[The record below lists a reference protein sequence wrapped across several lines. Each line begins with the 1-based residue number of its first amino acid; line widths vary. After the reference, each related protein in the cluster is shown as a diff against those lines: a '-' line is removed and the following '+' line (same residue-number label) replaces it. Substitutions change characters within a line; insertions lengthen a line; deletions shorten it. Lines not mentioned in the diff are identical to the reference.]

1 MRLYLR
7 VLGYLRPYW
16 RHIVVSIL
24 CTVLFA
30 LFSAAMVWLVA
41 PTVKTIFMTP
51 DEPQTLKEMPLQ
63 TDFLSGLRVQIKEK
77 AYSLI
82 MGRTKLATLKRL
94 CLLILIVVFLK
105 NLFFY
110 LQAYFIAFVQ
120 QGFIRDIRNKLY
132 EHLHRLS
139 LAYFHQQRTGQL
151 ISRVTNDTQVLNN
164 TVSISFSSMIQN
176 PFLILIYLATVIII
190 NWRLTLLVL
199 LVAPLVLLV
208 IAKVGRKLRKYSA
221 RSQAR
226 MADVTS
232 ILQETISGIRV
243 VKAFSMERFEI
254 GKFMRETQRYFR
266 TRLKMARVRRL
277 ANPLNELLG
286 TGMGV
291 IILWFGGSQV
301 LRGMVMSPDDFILF
315 VLALFMMMQPVKNLS
330 GVNNR
335 IQEGLAAAE
344 RVFRVLDTQPKI
356 RDDGKEEIDD
366 FTDSIR
372 YVNVW
377 YGYDDGEAIVQDIN
391 LEVKAGEVVA
401 IVGPSGVGKSTLLD
415 LLPRFYDPQQG
426 RIELDGR
433 DIREIKLSSLRR
445 LMGIVT
451 QETILFN
458 DTVFNNIAY
467 GLKGVAQGEVE
478 RAAEVA
484 NAHNFILSLP
494 QGYQTYIGD
503 RGVKLSG
510 GERQRIAIARAILK
524 NPQILIFDEATSSL
538 DAEAER
544 LVQEAINRLIK
555 GRTALIVAH
564 RLSTVRDADTIV
576 VLERGRIVQRGDHC
590 QLLRE
595 DGPYRRLYQLQ
606 FADNEVKGFREEPER
621 PAF

>member
-1 MRLYLR
+1 MGLWLR
-7 VLGYLRPYW
+7 VLSYLRPYW
-16 RHIVVSIL
+16 RLIVVSIL
-24 CTVLFA
+24 CTFLFA
-30 LFSAAMVWLVA
+30 LFSGAMVWLVA
-41 PTVKTIFMTP
+41 PTMKTIFL
-51 DEPQTLKEMPLQ
+51 DSSEPQTLKKAPLQ
-63 TDFLSGLRVQIKEK
+63 TGYLSGFKDQIKGK
-77 AYSLI
+77 AYSLV
-82 MGRTKLATLKRL
+82 MGKTKFATLKRL
-94 CLLILIVVFLK
+94 CLLIIIVVLLK

-120 QGFIRDIRNKLY
+120 QGFIRDIRNRLY
-132 EHLHRLS
+132 EHLHCLS
-139 LAYFHQQRTGQL
+139 LAYFHQQRTGKL
-151 ISRVTNDTQVLNN
+151 ISRITNDTLVLNN
-164 TVSISFSSMIQN
+164 SVSMSFSSMIEN

-208 IAKVGRKLRKYSA
+208 VAKVGRKLRKYST

-254 GKFMRETQRYFR
+254 GKFMRETERYFR
-266 TRLKMARVRRL
+266 TMLKMARVRKL

-286 TGMGV
+286 TGVGV

-301 LRGMVMSPDDFILF
+301 LRGMVMSPDDFVLYIL
-315 VLALFMMMQPVKNLS
+315 AIFMMMPPMKSLS

-344 RVFRVLDTQPKI
+344 RVFQVLDTQPRI
-356 RDDGKEEIDD
+356 RDEGKEEIDD
-366 FTDSIR
+366 LTDSIR
-372 YVNVW
+372 YVGVR
-377 YGYDDGEAIVQDIN
+377 YGYGEGESLLHDIN
-391 LEVKAGEVVA
+391 LEIKAGEVVA
-401 IVGPSGVGKSTLLD
+401 IVGPSGVGKTTLLD
-415 LLPRFYDPQQG
+415 LLPRFYDPQRG

-433 DIREIKLSSLRR
+433 DIREIKVSSLRS

-467 GLKGVAQGEVE
+467 GLQSLTQEEVE

-484 NAHNFILSLP
+484 NAHNFILPLS
-494 QGYQTYIGD
+494 QGYKTYVGD

-524 NPQILIFDEATSSL
+524 NPKILIFDEATSSL
-538 DAEAER
+538 DAESEK

-564 RLSTVRDADTIV
+564 RLSTIRDADKIV
-576 VLERGRIVQRGDHC
+576 VLDEGRIVQKGSHS

-595 DGPYRRLYQLQ
+595 DGLYRRLYQLQ
-606 FADNEVKGFREEPER
+606 FADEENREKPKKN
-621 PAF
+621 FS

>member
-1 MRLYLR
+1 M
-7 VLGYLRPYW
+7 
-16 RHIVVSIL
+16 
-24 CTVLFA
+24 
-30 LFSAAMVWLVA
+30 
-41 PTVKTIFMTP
+41 KTIFL
-51 DEPQTLKEMPLQ
+51 DSSKPQTLKKAPLQ
-63 TDFLSGLRVQIKEK
+63 TGYLSGFKDQIKGK
-77 AYSLI
+77 AYSLV
-82 MGRTKLATLKRL
+82 MGKTKFATLKRL
-94 CLLILIVVFLK
+94 CLLIIIVVLLK

-120 QGFIRDIRNKLY
+120 QGFIRDIRNRLY
-132 EHLHRLS
+132 EHLHCLS
-139 LAYFHQQRTGQL
+139 LAYFHQQRTGKL
-151 ISRVTNDTQVLNN
+151 ISRITNDTLVLNN
-164 TVSISFSSMIQN
+164 SVSMSFSSMIEN

-208 IAKVGRKLRKYSA
+208 VAKVGRKLRKYST

-254 GKFMRETQRYFR
+254 GKFMRETERYFR
-266 TRLKMARVRRL
+266 TMLKMARVRKL

-286 TGMGV
+286 TGVGV
-291 IILWFGGSQV
+291 VILWFGGSQV
-301 LRGMVMSPDDFILF
+301 LRGMVMSPDDFVLYIL
-315 VLALFMMMQPVKNLS
+315 AIFMMMPPMKSLS

-344 RVFRVLDTQPKI
+344 RVFQVLDTQPRI
-356 RDDGKEEIDD
+356 RDEGKEEIDD
-366 FTDSIR
+366 LTDSIR
-372 YVNVW
+372 YVGVR
-377 YGYDDGEAIVQDIN
+377 YGYGEGESLLHDIN
-391 LEVKAGEVVA
+391 LEIKAGEVVA
-401 IVGPSGVGKSTLLD
+401 IVGPSGVGKTTLLD
-415 LLPRFYDPQQG
+415 LLPRFYDPQRG

-433 DIREIKLSSLRR
+433 DIREIKVSSLRS

-467 GLKGVAQGEVE
+467 GLQGLTQEEVE

-484 NAHNFILSLP
+484 NAHNFILPLP
-494 QGYQTYIGD
+494 QGYKTYVGD

-524 NPQILIFDEATSSL
+524 NPKILIFDEATSSL
-538 DAEAER
+538 DAESEK

-564 RLSTVRDADTIV
+564 RLSTIRDADKIV
-576 VLERGRIVQRGDHC
+576 VLDEGRIVQKGSHS

-595 DGPYRRLYQLQ
+595 DGLYRRLYQLQ
-606 FADNEVKGFREEPER
+606 FADEENREKPKKN
-621 PAF
+621 FS

>member
-1 MRLYLR
+1 M
-7 VLGYLRPYW
+7 
-16 RHIVVSIL
+16 
-24 CTVLFA
+24 
-30 LFSAAMVWLVA
+30 
-41 PTVKTIFMTP
+41 KTIFL
-51 DEPQTLKEMPLQ
+51 DSSEPQTLKKAPLQ
-63 TDFLSGLRVQIKEK
+63 TGYLSGFKDQIKGK
-77 AYSLI
+77 AYSLV
-82 MGRTKLATLKRL
+82 MGKTKFATLKRL
-94 CLLILIVVFLK
+94 CLLIIIVVLLK

-120 QGFIRDIRNKLY
+120 QGFIRDIRNRLY
-132 EHLHRLS
+132 EHLHCLS
-139 LAYFHQQRTGQL
+139 LAYFHQQRTGKL
-151 ISRVTNDTQVLNN
+151 ISRITNDTLVLNN
-164 TVSISFSSMIQN
+164 SVSMSFSSMIEN

-208 IAKVGRKLRKYSA
+208 VAKVGRKLRKYST

-254 GKFMRETQRYFR
+254 GKFMRETERYFR
-266 TRLKMARVRRL
+266 TMLKMARVRKL

-286 TGMGV
+286 TGVGV

-301 LRGMVMSPDDFILF
+301 LRGMVMSPDDFVLYIL
-315 VLALFMMMQPVKNLS
+315 AIFMMMPPMKSLS

-344 RVFRVLDTQPKI
+344 RVFQVLDTQPRI
-356 RDDGKEEIDD
+356 RDEGKEETNDL
-366 FTDSIR
+366 TDSIR
-372 YVNVW
+372 YVGVR
-377 YGYDDGEAIVQDIN
+377 YGYGEGESLLHDIN
-391 LEVKAGEVVA
+391 LEIKAGEVVA
-401 IVGPSGVGKSTLLD
+401 IVGPSGVGKTTLLD
-415 LLPRFYDPQQG
+415 LLPRFYDPQRG

-433 DIREIKLSSLRR
+433 DIREIKVSSLRS

-467 GLKGVAQGEVE
+467 GLQGLTQEEVE

-484 NAHNFILSLP
+484 NAHNFILPLP
-494 QGYQTYIGD
+494 QGYKTYVGD

-524 NPQILIFDEATSSL
+524 NPKILIFDEATSSL
-538 DAEAER
+538 DAESEK

-564 RLSTVRDADTIV
+564 RLSTIRDADKIV
-576 VLERGRIVQRGDHC
+576 VLDEGRIVQKGSHS

-595 DGPYRRLYQLQ
+595 DGLYRRLYQLQ
-606 FADNEVKGFREEPER
+606 FADEENREKPKKN
-621 PAF
+621 FS

>member
-1 MRLYLR
+1 M
-7 VLGYLRPYW
+7 
-16 RHIVVSIL
+16 
-24 CTVLFA
+24 
-30 LFSAAMVWLVA
+30 
-41 PTVKTIFMTP
+41 KTIFL
-51 DEPQTLKEMPLQ
+51 DSSEPQTLKKAPLQ
-63 TDFLSGLRVQIKEK
+63 TGYLSGFKDQIKGK
-77 AYSLI
+77 AYSLV
-82 MGRTKLATLKRL
+82 MGKTKFATLKRL
-94 CLLILIVVFLK
+94 CLLIIIVVLLK

-120 QGFIRDIRNKLY
+120 QGFIRDIRNRLY
-132 EHLHRLS
+132 EHLHCLS
-139 LAYFHQQRTGQL
+139 LAYFHQQRIGKL
-151 ISRVTNDTQVLNN
+151 ISRITNDTLVLNN
-164 TVSISFSSMIQN
+164 SVSMSFSSMIEN

-208 IAKVGRKLRKYSA
+208 VAKVGRKLRKYST

-254 GKFMRETQRYFR
+254 GKFMRETERYFR
-266 TRLKMARVRRL
+266 TMLKMARVRKL

-286 TGMGV
+286 TGVGV

-301 LRGMVMSPDDFILF
+301 LRGMVMSPDDFVLYIL
-315 VLALFMMMQPVKNLS
+315 AIFMMMPPMKSLS

-344 RVFRVLDTQPKI
+344 RVFQVLDTQPRI
-356 RDDGKEEIDD
+356 RDEGKEKIDD
-366 FTDSIR
+366 LTDSIR
-372 YVNVW
+372 YVGVR
-377 YGYDDGEAIVQDIN
+377 YGYGEGESLLRDIN
-391 LEVKAGEVVA
+391 LEIKAGEVVA
-401 IVGPSGVGKSTLLD
+401 IVGPSGVGKTTLLD
-415 LLPRFYDPQQG
+415 LLPRFYDPQRG

-433 DIREIKLSSLRR
+433 DIREIKVSSLRS

-467 GLKGVAQGEVE
+467 GLQGLTQEEVE

-484 NAHNFILSLP
+484 NAHNFILPLP
-494 QGYQTYIGD
+494 QGYKTYVGD

-524 NPQILIFDEATSSL
+524 NPKILIFDEATSSL
-538 DAEAER
+538 DAESEK

-564 RLSTVRDADTIV
+564 RLSTIRDADKIV
-576 VLERGRIVQRGDHC
+576 VLDEGRIVQKGSHS

-595 DGPYRRLYQLQ
+595 DGLYRRLYQLQ
-606 FADNEVKGFREEPER
+606 FADEENREKPKKN
-621 PAF
+621 FS

>member
-1 MRLYLR
+1 M
-7 VLGYLRPYW
+7 
-16 RHIVVSIL
+16 VSIL
-24 CTVLFA
+24 CTVLFT
-30 LFSAAMVWLVA
+30 LFSGAMVWLVA

-51 DEPQTLKEMPLQ
+51 DEPQTLKKVPLQ
-63 TDFLSGLRVQIKEK
+63 TDFLSGLRVQVKEK

-132 EHLHRLS
+132 EHLHCLS
-139 LAYFHQQRTGQL
+139 LTYFHQQRTGKL
-151 ISRVTNDTQVLNN
+151 ISRITNDTLVLNN
-164 TVSISFSSMIQN
+164 TISISFSSMIQN
-176 PFLILIYLATVIII
+176 PFLILIYLVMVVMI
-190 NWRLTLLVL
+190 NWKLTLLIL

-208 IAKVGRKLRKYSA
+208 ITKVGRKLRKYSS

-232 ILQETISGIRV
+232 ILQETISGVRV
-243 VKAFSMERFEI
+243 VKAFSMERFELS
-254 GKFMRETQRYFR
+254 KFTRETQRYFR
-266 TRLKMARVRRL
+266 TRLKMARVSRL

-286 TGMGV
+286 TGVGV
-291 IILWFGGSQV
+291 IILWFGGSHV
-301 LRGMVMSPDDFILF
+301 LQGMVMSPDDFVLF
-315 VLALFMMMQPVKNLS
+315 VLALFMMMQPVKNIS
-330 GVNNR
+330 GVNSK
-335 IQEGLAAAE
+335 IQQGLAAAE
-344 RVFRVLDTQPKI
+344 RVFQVLDTPPRVKNE
-356 RDDGKEEIDD
+356 GKKEVDNL
-366 FTDSIR
+366 TDSIR

-377 YGYDDGEAIVQDIN
+377 YGYDEGETILQGID

-433 DIREIKLSSLRR
+433 DIREIKVSSLRR

-467 GLKGVAQGEVE
+467 GLNDVAREKVE
-478 RAAEVA
+478 KAAEVA
-484 NAHNFILSLP
+484 NAHHFILSLS
-494 QGYQTYIGD
+494 QKYDTYIGD

-538 DAEAER
+538 DAQSER

-555 GRTALIVAH
+555 GRTTLVVAH
-564 RLSTVRDADTIV
+564 RLSTVRDADLIV
-576 VLERGRIVQRGDHC
+576 VLEKGRIVQRGNHS
-590 QLLRE
+590 QLIGE
-595 DGPYRRLYQLQ
+595 DGLYRRLYQLQ
-606 FADNEVKGFREEPER
+606 FVDNEVKGFREGPKR
-621 PAF
+621 PAI